1 LPQTYRPL
9 PFLIPSRPSPVAW
22 FGGILFAGLLLA
34 LFIHLGLAPLRLEE
48 PRRALI
54 SLEMLFQDNW
64 VVPTEMG
71 EYYYKKPPVYN
82 WVIGASYWLWGNH
95 SEWAVRFLS
104 VVSFVATG
112 GLVFVIGRHYVD
124 QTFGIYAGLLTL
136 AMVDIVFYFSTA
148 AGEIDLF
155 YSLIT
160 LASFFT
166 LFHFY
171 QRQQYYTMFII
182 TYAMG
187 AVGTLTKGLPS
198 PVFLGVSVLVWLAYR
213 RDLKRLFTAAH
224 LAGIGVVLALVG
236 GYFAYYNQFNDVA
249 RYFSSEE
256 SLWSQTSERTA
267 FQNSIGALLTH
278 LVLFPLET
286 LKNVAPATLLL
297 PFLLRR
303 GMVRTL
309 MQQPFVAFCALML
322 VGNGLVYWLSPGT
335 RSRYIYMLY
344 PLLVIVLTYAYHS
357 YRPTVDLRHRIF
369 RIAVRGLLVLTVVAG
384 LVLLFVPLPELP
396 FSVGG
401 AAATLVLSAAGL
413 LLFQVR
419 QPHHS
424 LLLVIA
430 LVVLLRLVFNFTI
443 LPARATSGTGYEQ
456 KQHGLRIA
464 QLTQGRDLHLY
475 PDTRFSL
482 STVFYIERA
491 RQEVL
496 AYREP
501 EANSGFYLV
510 DSQSLSDRKYTVF
523 YTFAYYDRNFLLVT
537 FGANQPDPALE
548 P

>member
-1 LPQTYRPL
+1 M
-9 PFLIPSRPSPVAW
+9 
-22 FGGILFAGLLLA
+22 LLLG
-34 LFIHLGLAPLRLEE
+34 FFVHLGLAPLRLEE

-64 VVPTEMG
+64 MVPTEMG

-82 WVIGASYWLWGNH
+82 WVIGASYWLWGSH

-112 GLVFVIGRHYVD
+112 GLVFAMGRRYVD

-166 LFHFY
+166 LFHYY
-171 QRQQYYTMFII
+171 QRQQYYALFTV
-182 TYAMG
+182 TYALG

-213 RDLKRLFTAAH
+213 RDLRKLFTGAH
-224 LAGIGVVLALVG
+224 LAGIGVFVVLVG
-236 GYFAYYNQFNDVA
+236 SYFAYYNLFNDVA
-249 RYFSSEE
+249 LYFSSEE

-267 FQNSIGALLTH
+267 FQNSIGALLLH
-278 LVLFPLET
+278 LLTFPLET

-303 GMVRTL
+303 GVGRAL
-309 MQQPFVAFCALML
+309 MRQPFVGFCLLML

-335 RSRYIYMLY
+335 RSRYVYMLY
-344 PLLVIVLTYAYHS
+344 PLLVIVLTYGYYS
-357 YRPTVDLRHRIF
+357 YPLTVDVRHRIF
-369 RIAVRGLLVLTVVAG
+369 RISVRVMLALTVVAG
-384 LVLLFVPLPELP
+384 LALPFVPLPAVP

-401 AAATLVLSAAGL
+401 VAAALVLGAAGL
-413 LLFQVR
+413 LLLQMR
-419 QPHHS
+419 QPQYS
-424 LLLVIA
+424 LLLAIA
-430 LVVLLRLVFNFTI
+430 LVGLLRLVFDFTV
-443 LPARATSGTGYEQ
+443 LPARATMGPGYEQ
-456 KQHGLRIA
+456 KKDGRRIA
-464 QLTQGRDLHLY
+464 ELTQGEALHLY
-475 PDTRFSL
+475 PGTRFSL
-482 STVFYIERA
+482 STVFYVERA
-491 RQEVL
+491 RQQVL
-496 AYREP
+496 AYQAPDE
-501 EANSGFYLV
+501 GGGYFLV
-510 DSQSLSDRKYTVF
+510 DAQLLPDRKYTVF
-523 YTFAYYDRNFLLVT
+523 YTFAYYDRDFLLVT
-537 FGANQPDPALE
+537 FGANQPDSALE

>member
-1 LPQTYRPL
+1 MPSPT
-9 PFLIPSRPSPVAW
+9 PSRTSSTAL
-22 FGGILFAGLLLA
+22 FGVILFVLLLLG
-34 LFIHLGLAPLRLEE
+34 LFVHLGLAPLRLEE

-54 SLEMLFQDNW
+54 SLEMLFRNNW

-112 GLVFVIGRHYVD
+112 GLVFAMGRRYVD
-124 QTFGIYAGLLTL
+124 RTFGIYAGLLTL

-171 QRQQYYTMFII
+171 QRQHYYAMFVV
-182 TYAMG
+182 TYALG

-213 RDLKRLFTAAH
+213 RDLRRLFSGAH
-224 LAGIGVVLALVG
+224 LAGIGVFVVLVG
-236 GYFAYYNQFNDVA
+236 GYFAYYNLFNDVA
-249 RYFSSEE
+249 LYFTSDE

-267 FQNSIGALLTH
+267 FQNSLGTLVSHLLI
-278 LVLFPLET
+278 FPLET

-303 GMVRTL
+303 GTLREL
-309 MQQPFVAFCALML
+309 MQQPFVGFCLLML
-322 VGNGLVYWLSPGT
+322 AGNGLVYWLSPGT
-335 RSRYIYMLY
+335 RSRYVYMLY
-344 PLLVIVLTYAYHS
+344 PLLVIVLTYGYYS
-357 YRPTVDLRHRIF
+357 YPLTADVRHRIF
-369 RIAVRGLLVLTVVAG
+369 RTSVRVLLVLTAVAG
-384 LVLLFVPLPELP
+384 LVLPFVPLPEVP
-396 FSVGG
+396 FSPGAV
-401 AAATLVLSAAGL
+401 AAALVLGATGL
-413 LLFQVR
+413 LVLQGR

-424 LLLVIA
+424 LLVVIA
-430 LVVLLRLVFNFTI
+430 LVILIRLVFNFTI
-443 LPARATSGTGYEQ
+443 LPARATAGKGYEQ
-456 KQHGLRIA
+456 KKYGLRVA
-464 QLTQGRDLHLY
+464 ALTQGEELHLY
-475 PDTRFSL
+475 PGTRFSL
-482 STVFYIERA
+482 TTVFYIERA

-496 AYREP
+496 AYQTPDEGR
-501 EANSGFYLV
+501 GYFLV
-510 DSQSLSDRKYTVF
+510 DAQLLTDQKYTVF
-523 YTFAYYDRNFLLVT
+523 YTFTAYDREFLLVT
-537 FGANQPDPALE
+537 FRANQPYPPSE

>member
-1 LPQTYRPL
+1 M
-9 PFLIPSRPSPVAW
+9 
-22 FGGILFAGLLLA
+22 LFAGLLLA
-34 LFIHLGLAPLRLEE
+34 FFIHLGMAPLRLEE

-82 WVIGASYWLWGNH
+82 WVIGASYWLWGNY

-112 GLVFVIGRHYVD
+112 GLVFAMGRRYVD

-136 AMVDIVFYFSTA
+136 VMVDIVFYFSTV

-171 QRQQYYTMFII
+171 QRQQYYAMFMI
-182 TYAMG
+182 TYALG

-213 RDLKRLFTAAH
+213 RDLKRLFTGAH
-224 LAGIGVVLALVG
+224 LAGIGVFVALVG
-236 GYFAYYNQFNDVA
+236 GYFAYYQQFNDVVL
-249 RYFSSEE
+249 YFSSEE

-267 FQNSIGALLTH
+267 FQNSVGALLMH

-309 MQQPFVAFCALML
+309 LQQPFVAFCVLML

-335 RSRYIYMLY
+335 RSRYVYMLY

-357 YRPTVDLRHRIF
+357 YPWTVDIRHRIF
-369 RIAVRGLLVLTVVAG
+369 RMAVRGLLLLTVVAG
-384 LVLLFVPLPELP
+384 LALPFVPLPDVP
-396 FSVGG
+396 FS
-401 AAATLVLSAAGL
+401 AAAVAAVLVLGAAGL
-413 LLFQVR
+413 LLLQVR
-419 QPHHS
+419 QPQHS

-430 LVVLLRLVFNFTI
+430 LVGLIRLVFNFTI
-443 LPARATSGTGYEQ
+443 LPARATMGTGYEQ
-456 KQHGLRIA
+456 KKYGLRIA
-464 QLTQGRDLHLY
+464 ELTQGEALYLY
-475 PDTRFSL
+475 PGTRFSL
-482 STVFYIERA
+482 STVFYVERA
-491 RQEVL
+491 RQQVL
-496 AYREP
+496 AYQAP
-501 EANSGFYLV
+501 DKGDGYFLV
-510 DSQSLSDRKYTVF
+510 DAQLLSDRKYTVF
-523 YTFAYYDRNFLLVT
+523 YTFTTYNRDFLLVT
-537 FGANQPDPALE
+537 FGANQPDSALE

>member
-1 LPQTYRPL
+1 M
-9 PFLIPSRPSPVAW
+9 
-22 FGGILFAGLLLA
+22 LLLG
-34 LFIHLGLAPLRLEE
+34 FFVHLGRAPLRLEE

-54 SLEMLFQDNW
+54 SLEMLFRHNW
-64 VVPTEMG
+64 IVPTEMG

-95 SEWAVRFLS
+95 SEWAVRFWS

-112 GLVFVIGRHYVD
+112 GLVFAMGRRYVD
-124 QTFGIYAGLLTL
+124 RTFGIYAGLLTL

-171 QRQQYYTMFII
+171 QRQQYYTLFMV
-182 TYAMG
+182 TYALG

-213 RDLKRLFTAAH
+213 RDLRKLFTGAH
-224 LAGIGVVLALVG
+224 LAGIGVFVVLVG
-236 GYFAYYNQFNDVA
+236 GYFAYYNLFNDVA
-249 RYFSSEE
+249 LYFSSEE

-267 FQNSIGALLTH
+267 FQNSLGTLVMH
-278 LVLFPLET
+278 LFLFPLET

-303 GMVRTL
+303 GMVREL
-309 MQQPFVAFCALML
+309 MQQPFVGFCLLML
-322 VGNGLVYWLSPGT
+322 AGNGLVYWLSPGT
-335 RSRYIYMLY
+335 RSRYVYMLY

-357 YRPTVDLRHRIF
+357 YPQSVDGRHRIF
-369 RIAVRGLLVLTVVAG
+369 RISVRVLLVLTVVAG
-384 LVLLFVPLPELP
+384 LALPFVPLPEVP

-401 AAATLVLSAAGL
+401 VGAVLVLGAAGL
-413 LLFQVR
+413 LVLQVR
-419 QPHHS
+419 QPRRS

-430 LVVLLRLVFNFTI
+430 LVGLLRLVFDFTI
-443 LPARATSGTGYEQ
+443 LPARATMGKGYEQ
-456 KQHGLRIA
+456 KEYGRRIA
-464 QLTQGRDLHLY
+464 ELTQGEELHLY
-475 PDTRFSL
+475 PGTRFSL
-482 STVFYIERA
+482 STVFYIERG

-496 AYREP
+496 AYQAPDEGR
-501 EANSGFYLV
+501 GYFLV
-510 DSQSLSDRKYTVF
+510 DAQLLTDQKYTVF
-523 YTFAYYDRNFLLVT
+523 YTFTTYDREFLLVT
-537 FGANQPDPALE
+537 FRANQPHPAPE

>member
-1 LPQTYRPL
+1 M
-9 PFLIPSRPSPVAW
+9 
-22 FGGILFAGLLLA
+22 LLLG
-34 LFIHLGLAPLRLEE
+34 FFVHLGLAPLRLEE

-54 SLEMLFQDNW
+54 SLEMLFRHNW
-64 VVPTEMG
+64 IVPTEMG

-112 GLVFVIGRHYVD
+112 GLVFALGRRYVD
-124 QTFGIYAGLLTL
+124 RTFGIYAGLLTL

-155 YSLIT
+155 YALIT

-171 QRQQYYTMFII
+171 QRQQYYAMFMI
-182 TYAMG
+182 TYALG

-213 RDLKRLFTAAH
+213 RDLRKLFTGAH
-224 LAGIGVVLALVG
+224 LAGIAVFLALVG
-236 GYFAYYNQFNDVA
+236 GYFAYYHQFNDVMS
-249 RYFSSEE
+249 YFGSEE

-267 FQNSIGALLTH
+267 FKNSIGALLAH
-278 LVLFPLET
+278 LFLFPLET

-303 GMVRTL
+303 GMLRTL
-309 MQQPFVAFCALML
+309 MQQPFVGFCLLML
-322 VGNGLVYWLSPGT
+322 AGNGLVYWLSPGT
-335 RSRYIYMLY
+335 RSRYVYMLY

-357 YRPTVDLRHRIF
+357 YPLTVDIRHRVF
-369 RIAVRGLLVLTVVAG
+369 RVAVRVLLVLTVVAG
-384 LVLLFVPLPELP
+384 LALPFVPLPEVP
-396 FSVGG
+396 FSAG
-401 AAATLVLSAAGL
+401 AVATALVLGAAGL
-413 LLFQVR
+413 LVLQVR
-419 QPHHS
+419 QPQHS

-430 LVVLLRLVFNFTI
+430 LVGLLRLVFDFTI
-443 LPARATSGTGYEQ
+443 LPVRATMGKGYEQ
-456 KQHGLRIA
+456 KEYGLRVA
-464 QLTQGRDLHLY
+464 ELTQGEALHLY
-475 PDTRFSL
+475 PGTRFSL
-482 STVFYIERA
+482 TTVFYLERA

-496 AYREP
+496 AYQTP
-501 EANSGFYLV
+501 NEATGYFLV
-510 DSQSLSDRKYTVF
+510 DSQLLSDRKYTVF
-523 YTFAYYDRNFLLVT
+523 YTFTTYDREFLLVT
-537 FGANQPDPALE
+537 FGPNQPNAAPE